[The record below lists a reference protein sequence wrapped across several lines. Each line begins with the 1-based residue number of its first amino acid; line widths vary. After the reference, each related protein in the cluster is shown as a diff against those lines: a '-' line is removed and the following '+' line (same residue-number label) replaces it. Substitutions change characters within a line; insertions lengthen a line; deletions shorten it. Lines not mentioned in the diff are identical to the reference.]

1 MDGWTFETGFIMSTL
16 LKSRHKNGSHDPD
29 YAPIKGDLSSICWDL
44 IQPTCVQNL
53 TTVAAAVP
61 EI

>member
-1 MDGWTFETGFIMSTL
+1 MSTL